1 MAWKAGHLH
10 NSLMCSAFVVTRD
23 LWFSVLICT
32 FVGCMRKMFVKY
44 MSALLV
50 VWYSLSI
57 IGFDVHSC
65 KSTGEVFVA
74 SLAGGISCEDV
85 HPEHS
90 CKAHGNCCGHDMA
103 ACCEHDIKSC
113 CEHETKVCCAHEA
126 KSCSGD
132 YGQQTG
138 SQQTVSQVAKS
149 DCCSNDL
156 QVLELTGVYAS
167 SERCTDNDHA
177 DEYVLNVDL
186 FAEMTVPA
194 VQRPLLPFL
203 KYPDTGVI
211 MPDRQAFFSIWRV

>member
-1 MAWKAGHLH
+1 
-10 NSLMCSAFVVTRD
+10 
-23 LWFSVLICT
+23 
-32 FVGCMRKMFVKY
+32 MRKMFVKY

-90 CKAHGNCCGHDMA
+90 CRAHGSCCGHDMTT
-103 ACCEHDIKSC
+103 C
-113 CEHETKVCCAHEA
+113 CEHETK
-126 KSCSGD
+126 SCSD
-132 YGQQTG
+132 HQAE
-138 SQQTVSQVAKS
+138 SQVGKS

-167 SERCTDNDHA
+167 YERITDNDLA

-186 FAEMTVPA
+186 FAEMIIPA
-194 VQRPLLPFL
+194 LQRPLLMYL
-203 KYPDTGVI
+203 KHPDPGVV

>member
-1 MAWKAGHLH
+1 MARKAGHLH
-10 NSLMCSAFVVTRD
+10 NSLMCSVFVVTRD
-23 LWFSVLICT
+23 LWFSVLIYT
-32 FVGCMRKMFVKY
+32 FAGCMRKMFVKY

-90 CKAHGNCCGHDMA
+90 CRAHGSCCGHDVVT
-103 ACCEHDIKSC
+103 C
-113 CEHETKVCCAHEA
+113 CEHETKSCCAHEA
-126 KSCSGD
+126 EPCCGQSG
-132 YGQQTG
+132 QHTG
-138 SQQTVSQVAKS
+138 NQVAKS

-167 SERCTDNDHA
+167 SERNTDNDFA

-186 FAEMTVPA
+186 FAEMTIPA
-194 VQRPLLPFL
+194 VQRPLLTYL
-203 KYPDTGVI
+203 KHPDTGVV

>member
-1 MAWKAGHLH
+1 
-10 NSLMCSAFVVTRD
+10 
-23 LWFSVLICT
+23 
-32 FVGCMRKMFVKY
+32 MRKMFVKY

-65 KSTGEVFVA
+65 RATGEVFLA
-74 SLAGGISCEDV
+74 SLAGGIACEDV

-90 CKAHGNCCGHDMA
+90 CRAHGSCCGHDMA
-103 ACCEHDIKSC
+103 AC

-132 YGQQTG
+132 SGQQTG
-138 SQQTVSQVAKS
+138 SQQTGSQVAKS

-156 QVLELTGVYAS
+156 QILELTGVS
-167 SERCTDNDHA
+167 VSHERDTDNDHA

-194 VQRPLLPFL
+194 VQRPLLTFL
-203 KYPDTGVI
+203 KHPDTGVV

>member
-1 MAWKAGHLH
+1 
-10 NSLMCSAFVVTRD
+10 
-23 LWFSVLICT
+23 
-32 FVGCMRKMFVKY
+32 MRKMFVKY

-90 CKAHGNCCGHDMA
+90 CKAHGSCCGHDMTT
-103 ACCEHDIKSC
+103 CCEHGTKTC
-113 CEHETKVCCAHEA
+113 CGHEDHQAE
-126 KSCSGD
+126 
-132 YGQQTG
+132 
-138 SQQTVSQVAKS
+138 SQVGKS

-167 SERCTDNDHA
+167 SERNTDNDLA

-186 FAEMTVPA
+186 FVEMTIPA
-194 VQRPLLPFL
+194 VQRPLLTYL
-203 KYPDTGVI
+203 KHPDTGVV

>member
-1 MAWKAGHLH
+1 
-10 NSLMCSAFVVTRD
+10 
-23 LWFSVLICT
+23 
-32 FVGCMRKMFVKY
+32 MRKMFVKY

-90 CKAHGNCCGHDMA
+90 CKAHGSCCGHDMA
-103 ACCEHDIKSC
+103 ACCV
-113 CEHETKVCCAHEA
+113 HE
-126 KSCSGD
+126 D
-132 YGQQTG
+132 QQTG
-138 SQQTVSQVAKS
+138 SEVGKS

-167 SERCTDNDHA
+167 SERSTDNDHA

-186 FAEMTVPA
+186 FAEMTIPA
-194 VQRPLLPFL
+194 EQRPLLTFL
-203 KYPDTGVI
+203 KHPDTGVV

>member
-10 NSLMCSAFVVTRD
+10 NSLMCSVFVVTRD
-23 LWFSVLICT
+23 LWFSVLICI
-32 FVGCMRKMFVKY
+32 FAGCMRKMFVKY

-90 CKAHGNCCGHDMA
+90 CRAHGSCCGHETEP
-103 ACCEHDIKSC
+103 CCGHSDHQGE
-113 CEHETKVCCAHEA
+113 
-126 KSCSGD
+126 
-132 YGQQTG
+132 
-138 SQQTVSQVAKS
+138 SQVGKS

-167 SERCTDNDHA
+167 SERSTDNDHA
-177 DEYVLNVDL
+177 DSYVLDVDL
-186 FAEMTVPA
+186 FAEMSIPA
-194 VQRPLLPFL
+194 VQRPLLTFL
-203 KYPDTGVI
+203 KQPDTWVV

>member
-1 MAWKAGHLH
+1 
-10 NSLMCSAFVVTRD
+10 
-23 LWFSVLICT
+23 
-32 FVGCMRKMFVKY
+32 MRKMFVKY

-90 CKAHGNCCGHDMA
+90 CRAHGSCCGHDVA
-103 ACCEHDIKSC
+103 TCCEHESKVC
-113 CEHETKVCCAHEA
+113 CEHETKTKTCCAHEA
-126 KSCSGD
+126 KPCCGHSD
-132 YGQQTG
+132 QHTG
-138 SQQTVSQVAKS
+138 SQVAKS
-149 DCCSNDL
+149 DCCSNEL

-167 SERCTDNDHA
+167 YERITDNDLA

-186 FAEMTVPA
+186 FAEMTIPA
-194 VQRPLLPFL
+194 VQRPLLTFF
-203 KYPDTGVI
+203 KHPDTGVV
-211 MPDRQAFFSIWRV
+211 MPDRQAFFNIWRV

>member
-10 NSLMCSAFVVTRD
+10 NSLMCSVFVVTRD
-23 LWFSVLICT
+23 LWFSVLIST
-32 FVGCMRKMFVKY
+32 FAGRMRKMIVKC

-90 CKAHGNCCGHDMA
+90 CRAHGSCCGHDMIT
-103 ACCEHDIKSC
+103 CCEHGTKPC
-113 CEHETKVCCAHEA
+113 CGHEA
-126 KSCSGD
+126 EPCCGHSDHQGE
-132 YGQQTG
+132 
-138 SQQTVSQVAKS
+138 SQMGKS

-167 SERCTDNDHA
+167 SERSTDNDHA
-177 DEYVLNVDL
+177 DAYVLDVDL
-186 FAEMTVPA
+186 FAEMSIPA
-194 VQRPLLPFL
+194 VQRPLLTFL
-203 KYPDTGVI
+203 KQPDTWVV
-211 MPDRQAFFSIWRV
+211 MPDRQAFLSIWRV

>member
-10 NSLMCSAFVVTRD
+10 NSLMYSVFVVTRD
-23 LWFSVLICT
+23 LWFSVLIYT

-90 CKAHGNCCGHDMA
+90 CRAHGSCCGHDMTT
-103 ACCEHDIKSC
+103 C
-113 CEHETKVCCAHEA
+113 CEHETK
-126 KSCSGD
+126 SCSD
-132 YGQQTG
+132 HQAE
-138 SQQTVSQVAKS
+138 SQVGKS

-167 SERCTDNDHA
+167 YERITDNDLA

-186 FAEMTVPA
+186 FAEMTIPA
-194 VQRPLLPFL
+194 LQRPLLMYL
-203 KYPDTGVI
+203 KHPDPGVV

>member
-1 MAWKAGHLH
+1 
-10 NSLMCSAFVVTRD
+10 
-23 LWFSVLICT
+23 
-32 FVGCMRKMFVKY
+32 MRKMFVKY

-90 CKAHGNCCGHDMA
+90 CRAHGSCCGHDVVT
-103 ACCEHDIKSC
+103 C
-113 CEHETKVCCAHEA
+113 CEHETK
-126 KSCSGD
+126 SCSD
-132 YGQQTG
+132 HQ
-138 SQQTVSQVAKS
+138 SESQVAKS

-156 QVLELTGVYAS
+156 QILELTGVS
-167 SERCTDNDHA
+167 VSHERDTHKDLA

-186 FAEMTVPA
+186 FAEMTIPA
-194 VQRPLLPFL
+194 VQRPLLTFL
-203 KYPDTGVI
+203 KHPDTGVV

>member
-1 MAWKAGHLH
+1 
-10 NSLMCSAFVVTRD
+10 
-23 LWFSVLICT
+23 
-32 FVGCMRKMFVKY
+32 MRKMFVKY

-90 CKAHGNCCGHDMA
+90 CRAHGSCCGHDMTT
-103 ACCEHDIKSC
+103 CCG
-113 CEHETKVCCAHEA
+113 HE
-126 KSCSGD
+126 
-132 YGQQTG
+132 GQQTG
-138 SQQTVSQVAKS
+138 SQVSKS

-156 QVLELTGVYAS
+156 QILELTGVS
-167 SERCTDNDHA
+167 VSHERDTDNDHA

-186 FAEMTVPA
+186 FAEMTIPA
-194 VQRPLLPFL
+194 VQKPLLTFL
-203 KYPDTGVI
+203 KHPDTGVV

>member
-10 NSLMCSAFVVTRD
+10 NSLMCSVFVVTRD
-23 LWFSVLICT
+23 LWFSVLIST
-32 FVGCMRKMFVKY
+32 FAGYMRKVFVKY

-90 CKAHGNCCGHDMA
+90 CRAHGSCCGHDMA
-103 ACCEHDIKSC
+103 ACCEHGVKS
-113 CEHETKVCCAHEA
+113 CCAHEA
-126 KSCSGD
+126 EHSD
-132 YGQQTG
+132 QQAG
-138 SQQTVSQVAKS
+138 SQVAKP

-167 SERCTDNDHA
+167 SERITDNDFE

-194 VQRPLLPFL
+194 VQRPLLTFL
-203 KYPDTGVI
+203 KHPDTGVV